1 MPSRLQRKISLP
13 FRAKHVLQFRISG
26 LSMKVGTDLVFNEG

>member
-1 MPSRLQRKISLP
+1 MSPAGYNSKISLP

-26 LSMKVGTDLVFNEG
+26 ISMGSDTNLVFN